1 MYAWLGVFP
10 VMGYP
15 KSSKKSSNFSIETH
29 WFLVLKP
36 IDGVTNGV
44 LVLKPIGL
52 IPHFESLMYTF
63 HFESQRSRGVHHSPD
78 GWVFQVAQSFG
89 LLHGAKIHT
98 RLGHMVDQ
106 PKWWMI
112 IFNKCRRGGDC
123 CMARVYLKLSL
134 SFYCLLVTS
143 SLPGVYWFDPQDE
156 SCSVHLGIF
165 FPHKPSS
172 INSIMTSAVTL
183 SPDDAYKWESPI
195 WLSLSPF
202 WYPNPNHHL
211 QSQCRLVLPGD

>member
-1 MYAWLGVFP
+1 MIWLSDLIWSLRKTWLGLATQIGPLRRAAQLFSWLCHAAWLGVFP

-15 KSSKKSSNFSIETH
+15 KSSKNHRI
-29 WFLVLKP
+29 
-36 IDGVTNGV
+36 

-112 IFNKCRRGGDC
+112 IFNKCRRGGGLLHGQGVSQ
-123 CMARVYLKLSL
+123 AIFIILLS
-134 SFYCLLVTS
+134 TS
-143 SLPGVYWFDPQDE
+143 
-156 SCSVHLGIF
+156 
-165 FPHKPSS
+165 
-172 INSIMTSAVTL
+172 N
-183 SPDDAYKWESPI
+183 
-195 WLSLSPF
+195 
-202 WYPNPNHHL
+202 
-211 QSQCRLVLPGD
+211 

>member
-1 MYAWLGVFP
+1 
-10 VMGYP
+10 
-15 KSSKKSSNFSIETH
+15 
-29 WFLVLKP
+29 LKP

-112 IFNKCRRGGDC
+112 IFNKCRRGGGLLHGQGVSQ
-123 CMARVYLKLSL
+123 AIFIILLS
-134 SFYCLLVTS
+134 TS
-143 SLPGVYWFDPQDE
+143 
-156 SCSVHLGIF
+156 
-165 FPHKPSS
+165 
-172 INSIMTSAVTL
+172 N
-183 SPDDAYKWESPI
+183 
-195 WLSLSPF
+195 
-202 WYPNPNHHL
+202 
-211 QSQCRLVLPGD
+211 